1 MTGRRRSRRW
11 SFAEDRRVLEL
22 AANARS
28 PEEIAKLLNRTPEA
42 VARKLKRSVHAI
54 ASRKSHLN
62 QGRLVEPVLK
72 AEEMMASGLRELEEM
87 AAKLEATARKLPM
100 GPGRTELLQDI
111 AKFRA
116 RVSALQA
123 ALRRSGKVLKAKGK

>member
-1 MTGRRRSRRW
+1 MKPGPRPTGPPWTPADDAQLLTLLASGL
-11 SFAEDRRVLEL
+11 DRP
-22 AANARS
+22 S
-28 PEEIAKLLNRTPEA
+28 I
-42 VARKLKRSVHAI
+42 ARKLKRSVHAI

-87 AAKLEATARKLPM
+87 AAKLEVTARKLPT

-116 RVSALQA
+116 RVSALAGA
-123 ALRRSGKVLKAKGK
+123 ALRRSGEVLKAKGK